1 MTNIYGNLL
10 VAFTRTGL
18 VGFGGGPSMI
28 PLIQHEVVKRY
39 QWMDE
44 DEFGDVLAIA
54 NVLPGPIATK
64 LPGYVGYKMGGAV
77 GAVLAVVAITLPMII
92 GMIVIL
98 GAFAAYRDI
107 DWVRGMSLGVIPVV
121 AILMLELTWQFLSK
135 SLDSIGWLASGALLL
150 AAILVLY
157 VLALH
162 PALMIVALLAAAV
175 LVPERLVNLFKRKK
189 AP

>member
-1 MTNIYGNLL
+1 MNIYGNLM

-39 QWMDE
+39 QWMNE
-44 DEFGDVLAIA
+44 EEFGDVLAIA

-64 LPGYVGYKMGGAV
+64 LPGYVGYRIGGAL
-77 GAVLAVVAITLPMII
+77 GALLAVVAITLPMII

-98 GAFAAYRDI
+98 GAFAAYRDV
-107 DWVRGMSLGVIPVV
+107 DWVRGMSLGVVPVV

-135 SLDSIGWLASGALLL
+135 SWTSIGWIASGILIL
-150 AAILVLY
+150 AATVVLY
-157 VLALH
+157 VLSLH
-162 PALMIVALLAAAV
+162 PALMIIAILAAAI
-175 LVPERLVNLFKRKK
+175 LLPERVLNLFKGKK
-189 AP
+189 S